1 MTAVST
7 DSVKIKTVR
16 EIEKLRQKIDLIDRE
31 ILRLLNE
38 RARIAREIGRIKK
51 ERNLEIHV
59 PERERA
65 IFEKLLRLNR
75 TEFGEEFPPEALVHI
90 YREIISACLSLEKP
104 LRIAYLG
111 PKATFTHQAAL
122 EFFGFSAHYVPCT
135 TIRDVFAEVESER
148 ADYGV
153 VPVENTIEGVVNYTL
168 DMFLESDLKIS
179 GEIVIP
185 ISLHLLSSCES
196 IDEVERVYSHKV
208 ALGQCRK
215 WLEKNLPQARVI
227 ETESTAKACEI
238 ALEEEK
244 TAAIASEVAGY
255 TYHLNVLARNIQ
267 ENGDNFTR
275 FLVISRRRMKPTGK
289 DKTSLIFAVR
299 DEPGALYRALEAFYK
314 KGVNLTKIESR
325 PSRRR
330 AWDYVFF
337 VDLEGHQEE
346 ERIKE
351 VLEDLKG
358 RTQMVK
364 ILGSYPR
371 ALLRE

>member
-1 MTAVST
+1 MEELE
-7 DSVKIKTVR
+7 R
-16 EIEKLRQKIDLIDRE
+16 LRNEIDRIDRE

-38 RARIAREIGRIKK
+38 RARFAREIGEIKK
-51 ERNLEIHV
+51 RNNLEIHV

-65 IFEKLLRLNR
+65 IFEKLLKLNR
-75 TEFGEEFPPEALVHI
+75 EEFGEEFPSEALVHI

-104 LRIAYLG
+104 LKIAYLG

-122 EFFGFSAHYVPCT
+122 EFFGFSAQYVSCA
-135 TIRDVFAEVESER
+135 TIRDVFLEVESER

-168 DMFLESDLKIS
+168 DMFLESELKIS
-179 GEIVIP
+179 GEVVIP
-185 ISLHLLSSCES
+185 INLHLLSAGEELSE
-196 IDEVERVYSHKV
+196 IRRVYSHKM

-215 WLEKNLPQARVI
+215 WLEKNLPEAQLI

-238 ALEEEK
+238 ALEEEG
-244 TAAIASEVAGY
+244 AGAIASEVASY
-255 TYHLNVLARNIQ
+255 TYHLNIVAKNIQ
-267 ENGDNFTR
+267 ESSDNFTR
-275 FLVISRRRMKPTGK
+275 FLVVSRREMKPTGK

-299 DEPGALYRALEAFYK
+299 DEPGALYRALEAFYEE
-314 KGVNLTKIESR
+314 GVNLTKIESR
-325 PSRRR
+325 PSRRK

-337 VDLEGHQEE
+337 VDLEGHQDEE
-346 ERIKE
+346 NVRS
-351 VLEDLKG
+351 VLKKLRD

-371 ALLRE
+371 ALLNE

>member
-1 MTAVST
+1 MKEI
-7 DSVKIKTVR
+7 DSLRR
-16 EIEKLRQKIDLIDRE
+16 EIDRIDEE

-38 RARIAREIGRIKK
+38 RAKLAKEIGEIKK
-51 ERNLEIHV
+51 LRNMEFHV

-65 IFEKLLRLNR
+65 IFEKILKLNR
-75 TEFGEEFPPEALVHI
+75 EKFGGFFPSEALFHI

-122 EFFGFSAHYVPCT
+122 EFFGFSAQYVPCT
-135 TIRDVFAEVESER
+135 TIRDVFVEVESDR

-179 GEIVIP
+179 GEVVIP
-185 ISLHLLSSCES
+185 INLHLMSTSESLSE
-196 IDEVERVYSHKV
+196 IKKVYSHKV
-208 ALGQCRK
+208 ALGQCRS
-215 WLEKNLPQARVI
+215 WLEKNLPSAQLI

-238 ALEEEK
+238 ALEEEGS
-244 TAAIASEVAGY
+244 AAVASEVASY
-255 TYHLNVLARNIQ
+255 TYHLNILAANIQ
-267 ENGDNFTR
+267 ESSDNFTR
-275 FLVISRRRMKPTGK
+275 FLVVSKREIGPTGK

-299 DEPGALYRALEAFYK
+299 DEPGALYRALEAFYL

-325 PSRRR
+325 PSRKR

-337 VDLEGHQEE
+337 VDLEGHREE
-346 ERIKE
+346 EAVRE
-351 VLEDLKG
+351 TLEELRK

-364 ILGSYPR
+364 ILGSYPK
-371 ALLRE
+371 ALLKE